1 MDLWQT
7 IKVLGRRWYIS
18 IPVFVLGLALAGA
31 ASLTAK
37 HQYESTGTVVLRLP
51 SAGEGPPAGNPANPM
66 LAFSDSLTTDASLLI
81 QTLNSPAAVAAVG
94 ARGGTATFTASSGLL
109 NGPFIMVTADALT
122 PGATKATVELAFRY
136 AEDQLVRSEQ
146 AVGALPPSYIVLED
160 VVTPT
165 PPALKAGGKSRFAGV
180 TVILSLVLCL
190 TVTYVVDTYLRRRR
204 VPASVSVSVNSVAVS
219 MADD

>member
-7 IKVLGRRWYIS
+7 VKVVGRRWYIS
-18 IPVFVLGLALAGA
+18 VPVFVLGLVLAAA

-51 SAGEGPPAGNPANPM
+51 SAGQDKGPPAGNPANPM

-81 QTLNSPAAVAAVG
+81 QTLNSPAAVATVG
-94 ARGGTATFTASSGLL
+94 AKGGTATFTASSGDL

-122 PGATKATVELAFRY
+122 PGSTEATVELAFRY

-146 AVGALPPSYIVLED
+146 AVGAPPASYIVLED

-165 PPALKAGGKSRFAGV
+165 PPALKAGGRSRFAGV
-180 TVILSLVLCL
+180 AVILALVLCL
-190 TVTYVVDTYLRRRR
+190 TVTYTVDTYLRRR
-204 VPASVSVSVNSVAVS
+204 VPVNSVAVS
-219 MADD
+219 MAED